1 MSKTKVA
8 RAKAR
13 DFKAPR
19 RSPTD
24 DVTRGMMRGNTDGI
38 NQTAIVDLT
47 KLKRTED
54 KIRESQKL
62 YRNLFDLV
70 PVAVYTCDANGV
82 IREYN
87 RRAVELWGHE
97 PGQNGEKPRFCG
109 SYKIY

>member
-8 RAKAR
+8 RAEAR
-13 DFKAPR
+13 HFKAPR
-19 RSPTD
+19 RSPSD

-38 NQTAIVDLT
+38 SQTAIVDLT

-54 KIRESQKL
+54 KIRESRKR

-82 IREYN
+82 I
-87 RRAVELWGHE
+87 
-97 PGQNGEKPRFCG
+97 
-109 SYKIY
+109 